1 MSKIVVH
8 TETEGQWDVVC
19 NKYNI
24 LKCSSWNSDR
34 EESCIFFSKGEYS
47 PRRFYVEEGYKVISF
62 KEWVDKFGYKVG
74 DWVLLSND
82 AWGWGSPM
90 ENINNKIFQITR
102 IDIKD
107 MEEEGGRYYFGKE
120 MTVGKCIVRLATPS
134 EIIIANESELKT
146 DMCENCNGEGSVMT
160 AKLYPSGHHE
170 VNETCDV
177 CSGSGEIEILEEKQ
191 ATISIEVPLIKKPI
205 INKIDIMVRGCTNIV
220 VPIIN

>member
-120 MTVGKCIVRLATPS
+120 MTVGKRIERKALPLEIPS
-134 EIIIANESELKT
+134 LI
-146 DMCENCNGEGSVMT
+146 SV
-160 AKLYPSGHHE
+160 AKLEGKYVIDIESSNGSSFGDSPLIKIPSI
-170 VNETCDV
+170 T
-177 CSGSGEIEILEEKQ
+177 
-191 ATISIEVPLIKKPI
+191 VPLIKPKQKQMLDIRVENKKSIVIPI
-205 INKIDIMVRGCTNIV
+205 I
-220 VPIIN
+220 